1 MLVCVV
7 AVCLSTMLS
16 GMIAQTN
23 LPHVEQTDDDDDDGV
38 QVEGCLNA

>member
-1 MLVCVV
+1 MLVRVV

-23 LPHVEQTDDDDDDGV
+23 LPHVEQTDDDDDGV
-38 QVEGCLNA
+38 QVEGCWNV